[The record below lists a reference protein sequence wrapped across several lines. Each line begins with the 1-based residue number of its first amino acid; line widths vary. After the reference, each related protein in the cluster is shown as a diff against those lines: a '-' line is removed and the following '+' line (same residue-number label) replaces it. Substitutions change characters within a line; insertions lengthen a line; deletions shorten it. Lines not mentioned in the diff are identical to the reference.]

1 MFCPKCGQQQIAEEV
16 RFCSRCGLPLGAVTS
31 LVANDGQVISPVGGI
46 GAAVAKRCA
55 AKTKGTRRGVKLMF
69 ISLVLLPIFFGMA
82 VAADHPGPLLVALT
96 IFLVGF
102 FLMLY
107 ARLFAEDAAP
117 ALNPA
122 ALRPPALFAPADDFA
137 RRDALPHAQSIPAAH
152 VYGAPQ
158 TAEIAQTPGSVTEH
172 TTRLL
177 EHD

>member
-1 MFCPKCGQQQIAEEV
+1 MFCPKCGQQQIAEDV

-31 LVANDGQVISPVGGI
+31 LVANDGQVVAPVS
-46 GAAVAKRCA
+46 GAMVAKQCA

-69 ISLVLLPIFFGMA
+69 VSLVLLPIFFGIA
-82 VAADHPGPLLVALT
+82 VGADHPGPLLVPLT

-107 ARLFAEDAAP
+107 ARLFAEDTVSG
-117 ALNPA
+117 LNPA
-122 ALRPPALFAPADDFA
+122 ARPPALFAPADAFA
-137 RRDALPHAQSIPAAH
+137 RRDALPHAQSIPATH
-152 VYGAPQ
+152 VYVAPQ
-158 TAEIAQTPGSVTEH
+158 TAEIAHTPGSVTEH